1 MPAQRSVIDG
11 TLIVMVVLLAAL
23 AALAY
28 AQGGRDLLVSGLG
41 EGGQLLLRFGLVI
54 AVSFFAAGLVSQLIP
69 ADWVREQLGADSGA
83 RGLVI
88 AMGAG
93 MVTPA
98 GPFVS
103 MPIAAVMLRSGAGAG
118 PVVAF
123 LAAWS
128 LLAVHRLLAW
138 EVPILGWRFAL
149 LRYATCLALPF
160 VAGLVARALTRP

>member
-1 MPAQRSVIDG
+1 MIDG
-11 TLIVMVVLLAAL
+11 TLVAMLALLVAL
-23 AALAY
+23 AAAAY
-28 AQGGRDLLVSGLG
+28 ARGGQDLLVTGLG

-54 AVSFFAAGLVSQLIP
+54 AVSFFAAGLASQLVP
-69 ADWVREQLGADSGA
+69 AEWVQQHLGADSGM
-83 RGLVI
+83 RGLAL

-103 MPIAAVMLRSGAGAG
+103 MPIAAGLIRTGAGAG

-128 LLAVHRLLAW
+128 LLALHRLLAW

-149 LRYATCLALPF
+149 LRYGTCLALPLL
-160 VAGLVARALTRP
+160 AGMLARALTRP